1 MKKLFF
7 AAFFALIF
15 AACGNRHNASEMELL
30 IDRNMQLAIEQYK
43 YMSTLLPP
51 DRLPMSYENGEFKT
65 SGTGW
70 WCSGFYP
77 GTLWYLYEYSG
88 DEQLLAEA
96 IRSTELLEKEQ
107 YNTRTH
113 DLGFM
118 LFCSYGHA
126 YRLTGNPAYKEV
138 IMTGSESLS
147 SRYNHTIGAI
157 RSWDFGTWQF
167 PVIIDNMMNLE
178 MLTWATRESR
188 NPRFHEI
195 AVTHADKTLANHF
208 RPDASSYHVIDYDRE
223 SGERVGA
230 HTWQGYSDDS
240 SWARGQA
247 WGLYGYTMMS
257 RETGDRAYLDHARR
271 IADFMLGHP
280 NMPDDLIPYWD
291 FNAPDIPDTSRD
303 ASAAA
308 VTASAL
314 VELSSL
320 ANEPRYLDAA
330 RTIVKTLSTPTYL
343 AEAGTNGGFILK
355 QSVGAMPFNSEV
367 DVPLTYADYYFV
379 EAMMR
384 LRGL

>member
-320 ANEPRYLDAA
+320 ANEPRYL
-330 RTIVKTLSTPTYL
+330 
-343 AEAGTNGGFILK
+343 
-355 QSVGAMPFNSEV
+355 
-367 DVPLTYADYYFV
+367 
-379 EAMMR
+379 
-384 LRGL
+384 